1 MFLQLDLSGVAMKRV
16 YLLSAELKADPEQV
30 ALAQALTLNASK
42 PRMGL
47 KGTLGLFGSPEWWA
61 NIEQRKMPLLLV
73 QGTIHSTYYA
83 GMTNESN
90 QEINSFELRL
100 DDGTVRRE
108 GFYTNDKVDRSLFQA
123 GHRVEIVYALDE
135 LKRQPAE
142 DGGINYSDI
151 VLEMAVSLEPVK

>member
-1 MFLQLDLSGVAMKRV
+1 MFIQFDRSPASMKRV
-16 YLLSAELKADPEQV
+16 YLLSEDLKANPERV

-73 QGTIHSTYYA
+73 QGTILRTYYA
-83 GMTNESN
+83 GMDESD
-90 QEINSFELRL
+90 QKINSFELRL
-100 DDGTVRRE
+100 DDGGVHNE
-108 GFYTNDKVDRSLFQA
+108 SIYANDKADRALFQA
-123 GHRVEIVYALDE
+123 GHRVEVVYALDE

-142 DGGINYSDI
+142 NGGVNYLDN